1 MVNLV
6 RIRNL
11 IKLVPFFHVAEM
23 SKTSDGKPLSG
34 NQISF
39 GPSYVYKRAEH
50 PQMIIKLMELVGG

>member
-11 IKLVPFFHVAEM
+11 IKLVPSFHVAEL
-23 SKTSDGKPLSG
+23 SKASDGKPLSG
-34 NQISF
+34 NQISSGLSF
-39 GPSYVYKRAEH
+39 VYDRAEH